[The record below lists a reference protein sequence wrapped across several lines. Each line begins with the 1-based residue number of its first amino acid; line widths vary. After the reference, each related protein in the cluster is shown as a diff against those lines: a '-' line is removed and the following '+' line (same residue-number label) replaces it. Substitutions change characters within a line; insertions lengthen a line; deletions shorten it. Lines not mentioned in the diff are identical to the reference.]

1 MTNGTDRTHTAYRT
15 YRAYGTHRTYEDKKD
30 LRYNMAMSSHPRFP
44 NTQLIVLDLDG
55 TLVDT
60 FDDIAAA
67 ANHALQLLGRAPLS
81 VAEVKREVGHGGRNL
96 MKGLLGPG
104 ATDAEIETGFQAWR
118 EYYGQHPADH
128 ARLYPG
134 VMETLQTLHARG
146 IRLVALSNKLHAL
159 TDAVA
164 RHVGLDTVLDR
175 VQGEDLGRPRK
186 PDPAL
191 LFEQMATVG
200 VSDIA
205 RVLVVGDGDADMM
218 VARNAGVPAIGVS
231 YGVTPRERL
240 VELGAAV
247 VLDEFPSLLRYL

>member
-1 MTNGTDRTHTAYRT
+1 M
-15 YRAYGTHRTYEDKKD
+15 
-30 LRYNMAMSSHPRFP
+30 LPRFP

-67 ANHALQLLGRAPLS
+67 VNHALRLLGRAPLS
-81 VAEVKREVGHGGRNL
+81 VAEVKRHVGHGGRNL
-96 MKGLLGPG
+96 MKGVLGAD
-104 ATDAEIETGFQAWR
+104 ATDSEIDTAFQAWR
-118 EYYGQHPADH
+118 DFYALHPADH

-134 VMETLQTLHARG
+134 VLETLQTLRARG
-146 IRLVALSNKLHAL
+146 VRLVALSNKLHEL
-159 TDAVA
+159 TDAIA
-164 RHVGLDTVLDR
+164 RHVGLDAVLDR

-191 LFEQMATVG
+191 LFVQMEALG
-200 VSDIA
+200 VTDLA

-218 VARNAGVPAIGVS
+218 VARNAGVPAIGIA

-240 VELGAAV
+240 VELGAAAV
-247 VLDEFPSLLRYL
+247 IDDFPGLLNYL